1 MRWKPTKRSAYNPII
16 DRITPIMAWSVWYKC
31 YEIFERFSSS
41 VTLIHESA
49 NSFTNV
55 NVRAFI
61 SSTNVICL
69 AYSAEPKNYIYSGT
83 MIINIQPIADIAT
96 IPVHWDWLPLKAMPN
111 YHRNKFFTMLPRTV
125 IIRAI
130 GYGRWKS
137 ISIMIRSHE
146 MIRTSF
152 TSRIRR
158 IWRIRRTDRKS
169 TRLNSSH

>member
-1 MRWKPTKRSAYNPII
+1 
-16 DRITPIMAWSVWYKC
+16 MAWSVWYKC

-96 IPVHWDWLPLKAMPN
+96 IPVHWDWLPRSEEHTSELQ
-111 YHRNKFFTMLPRTV
+111 
-125 IIRAI
+125 
-130 GYGRWKS
+130 
-137 ISIMIRSHE
+137 SIM
-146 MIRTSF
+146 
-152 TSRIRR
+152 RI
-158 IWRIRRTDRKS
+158 TYAVFCLKK
-169 TRLNSSH
+169 TKTTHTNN